1 MQLDFSSDE
10 LTTLKVALDR
20 RVTELLDEIVHTDDR
35 EYGEGLKRDADRLD
49 GVRKRIERAL
59 RAASVEP
66 SWRLG

>member
-49 GVRKRIERAL
+49 GVRKRVERAL
-59 RAASVEP
+59 RTASVEE